1 MKFKT
6 MYFSLF
12 MFMSNLSYS
21 ADRIEKN
28 IFLYAHINNEEFYS
42 YSVTKFGFKQPSLD
56 IEYNQSVEKFISKST
71 TVFIKTD
78 IPVGFSAGFEITPTV
93 LESSCVDV
101 DGSIDVEGFATYYM
115 DGQALQIEKPIV
127 FDYFNNSNSQF
138 LSDTR
143 EFSIEFSPT
152 PGLDVWKSR
161 CKGSATLYVALS
173 F

>member
-6 MYFSLF
+6 MSISLLIL
-12 MFMSNLSYS
+12 MSNLSYS
-21 ADRIEKN
+21 ADGVEKN

-42 YSVTKFGFKQPSLD
+42 YSVTKFGFKQPALD
-56 IEYNQSVEKFISKST
+56 IEYNQSEEKFISKST
-71 TVFIKTD
+71 KIFIKTD

-93 LESSCVDV
+93 LESSCTDV

-115 DGQALQIEKPIV
+115 GGQVLFLEKPIV
-127 FDYFNNSNSQF
+127 FDSFNNSSSQF

-143 EFSIEFSPT
+143 EFSIEFAPT